1 MRRVDRTTLILLI
14 AIGAGVILRG
24 ASAFSRSI
32 ITHDEAISYLSATGH
47 QGEYDRT
54 VEGRAEPAGWVTAG
68 ELKRLVQPEKKF
80 VLKQIGH
87 DLAVHDFHP
96 PLYFWLLHAWALV
109 VGAYVWTGQLL
120 NALLAAVT
128 ACLLFRFA
136 WELLGDRQS
145 AAVVAATWVLS
156 PAVLLSSVEARAY
169 DLMALC
175 TILMVAPVVRLSDQ
189 ARPARATTLVALAVA
204 TTAGLLTHF
213 HFAVIVAGSIVYL
226 TVRLLATNRRRLD
239 LALAAIG
246 AGCCGFLLAHPRF
259 LWSFRRYGS
268 GDPFVLGEL
277 KTRLNAVVA
286 TLTGFAVYGTL
297 FKALSLVVVAAGLVW
312 VIAIWLRMPRAS
324 RTSGIDPAIA
334 PVGFF
339 LLWTGVGII
348 GLYLAFRSPSH
359 AMGPKYLSPVWP
371 FMAFIPVLVARQLRA
386 TSLRLPAAVALVIA
400 GFGVAAVVHSI
411 ELERAMTNSSPVLEA
426 HSRMVINNVQA
437 AVLPRVIWHVPD
449 DTLVFAAKTEELL
462 RNPAAWLDQLAGGAL
477 YISIPDYESTVEQ
490 RREVHRLLTETHH
503 VTAIEGGIWDLGQIY
518 AVRRTAGGTKGE
530 SNPSH

>member
-1 MRRVDRTTLILLI
+1 MHRVDRTTLILFVAI
-14 AIGAGVILRG
+14 AAGVLLRG
-24 ASAFSRSI
+24 AAAFSRET

-47 QGEYDRT
+47 QDEYDRT
-54 VEGRAEPAGWVTAG
+54 VEGREEPAGWVTAA

-96 PLYFWLLHAWALV
+96 PLYFWLLHIWTLA
-109 VGAYVWTGQLL
+109 VGVHVWTGQLF
-120 NALLAAVT
+120 NALLAVVT
-128 ACLLFRFA
+128 AWVLFRFA
-136 WELLGDRQS
+136 REQLGDRQS

-175 TILMVAPVVRLSDQ
+175 TLLMVAPVVRLSDA
-189 ARPARATTLVALAVA
+189 ARPAKTTTLVALAVA

-213 HFAVIVAGSIVYL
+213 HFAVIVAGSVIYL
-226 TVRLLATNRRRLD
+226 TVRLLTNDRRRLE
-239 LALAAIG
+239 LGLAAIG
-246 AGCCGFLLAHPRF
+246 GGCAGFLLAHPRF

-297 FKALSLVVVAAGLVW
+297 LKAVALVVVAAGMILM
-312 VIAIWLRMPRAS
+312 IATWRRRPRDS
-324 RTSGIDPAIA
+324 RSSEIDPAMA

-339 LLWTGVGII
+339 LLWTGVVII
-348 GLYLAFRSPSH
+348 GLYVAFTSPSH

-371 FMAFIPVLVARQLRA
+371 FMAFVPVLVARQLRA
-386 TSLRLPAAVALVIA
+386 ASLRVPAAVALVIA

-411 ELERAMTNSSPVLEA
+411 AVERAMTNPSPVLEA
-426 HSRMVINNVQA
+426 HSRLVINNVQA
-437 AVLPRVIWHVPD
+437 AVLPRVLWHVPD
-449 DTLVFAAKTEELL
+449 DTLVFAAETKELL
-462 RNPAAWLDQLAGGAL
+462 RNPAAWLDHLGSGAL
-477 YISIPDYESTVEQ
+477 YISIPDYESTEEQ
-490 RREVHRLLTETHH
+490 RREVHRLLTEDYY
-503 VTAIEGGIWDLGQIY
+503 VTAVDGGFLDLGQMY
-518 AVRRTAGGTKGE
+518 AVERTAGGTKGGA
-530 SNPSH
+530 SAPH